1 MKQGKVIIVALA
13 LLALAAPAAAAANA
27 ARGRVLLDRSF
38 GSAGVLIKPDFG
50 EQRIALDGYGRVL
63 TADGSSDGFQIVRYL
78 PSGRPDTRFGL
89 NGIAEIPLR
98 TDWGEVVTAI
108 RVQPDGKILVAGSY
122 VAELGEGEYQGTAVL
137 ARLEADGSIDEG
149 FGGFGGFRERPGL
162 IATRGIDAMLVQ
174 RGKIVAAGG
183 NGHGYVA
190 RFNPDGSHDRS
201 FSRNGWASVPPLE
214 SGRIYPTNRFTGV
227 SGLVAGRGGSL
238 FATGWAKEK
247 LMVAHLRANGR
258 FVRQFGSGGIVHTDV
273 VSYPPCHCLHASG
286 VARDRRGRLLIVGTT
301 NAASGWSTKVA
312 PRMVVLARYWPTGKL
327 DHSFGGDGVVYAGV
341 ASSTFGNGVAIQR
354 DGRIVVAGS
363 GAKAHRGTADG
374 PARFIVFRFLPDG
387 RRDQSFFG
395 DGIFAARFGAF
406 SSRATQALVQQDGR
420 VVVAGWGI
428 FQPPYSDLRGLIA
441 RFRVE
446 H

>member
-1 MKQGKVIIVALA
+1 MTRIRPGDIRRHAAESGHLATSAKSRPVLSVFGSLARVGPSLGGTAPIPRLLGLTGSMKQGKVIIVALA

-89 NGIAEIPLR
+89 NCIAEIPLR

-190 RFNPDGSHDRS
+190 
-201 FSRNGWASVPPLE
+201 
-214 SGRIYPTNRFTGV
+214 
-227 SGLVAGRGGSL
+227 
-238 FATGWAKEK
+238 
-247 LMVAHLRANGR
+247 
-258 FVRQFGSGGIVHTDV
+258 
-273 VSYPPCHCLHASG
+273 
-286 VARDRRGRLLIVGTT
+286 
-301 NAASGWSTKVA
+301 
-312 PRMVVLARYWPTGKL
+312 
-327 DHSFGGDGVVYAGV
+327 
-341 ASSTFGNGVAIQR
+341 
-354 DGRIVVAGS
+354 
-363 GAKAHRGTADG
+363 
-374 PARFIVFRFLPDG
+374 
-387 RRDQSFFG
+387 
-395 DGIFAARFGAF
+395 
-406 SSRATQALVQQDGR
+406 
-420 VVVAGWGI
+420 
-428 FQPPYSDLRGLIA
+428 
-441 RFRVE
+441 
-446 H
+446 